1 MRPEEPMGEA
11 LRANSQWLFWWADLL
26 KRVLALEVLACAR
39 GGRRRMLAVI
49 KDERV
54 ARQILEHLGLPSQ
67 APPLG
72 RATPEP
78 QSELWPRGPPLD
90 DTA

>member
-1 MRPEEPMGEA
+1 
-11 LRANSQWLFWWADLL
+11 
-26 KRVLALEVLACAR
+26 
-39 GGRRRMLAVI
+39 MLAVI
-49 KDERV
+49 KDEQV

-78 QSELWPRGPPLD
+78 QSELWPTGPPLD
-90 DTA
+90 DTAQPPAPDDVDQRWSEDFAQ